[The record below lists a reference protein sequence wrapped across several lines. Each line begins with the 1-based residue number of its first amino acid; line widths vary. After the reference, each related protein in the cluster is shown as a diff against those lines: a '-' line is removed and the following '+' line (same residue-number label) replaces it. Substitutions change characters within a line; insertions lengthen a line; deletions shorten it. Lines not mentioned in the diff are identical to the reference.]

1 MRMLPLTYL
10 HGLNEID
17 KEMPDVS
24 TTSDGPSQDESLPPP
39 PEKKPELKEEITPH
53 GGRRRGRRQV
63 MKKKT
68 VKDEEGYL
76 GMLTIYQCLSIVLL
90 SVTK

>member
-1 MRMLPLTYL
+1 
-10 HGLNEID
+10 
-17 KEMPDVS
+17 MPDAPAA
-24 TTSDGPSQDESLPPP
+24 TDEPSPEELNPVES
-39 PEKKPELKEEITPH
+39 EQKPEPKEEITVQ

-76 GMLTIYQCLSIVLL
+76 GWCDIVLKIGHIL
-90 SVTK
+90 IVSLYSYDRRACVGVVL